1 MSISDDL
8 KKAGDFILKKGKELG
23 TLTKLKLEINDLN
36 NKISDQKKQIGELVI
51 KNKLLTDNDEITTC
65 IKEIDDFNERIKI
78 KEKQIKD
85 IETEES

>member
-1 MSISDDL
+1 MSLSDDL
-8 KKAGDFILKKGKELG
+8 KKTGSFIFKKGKELG
-23 TLTKLKLEINDLN
+23 TLTKLKIEINDLN

-65 IKEIDDFNERIKI
+65 IKEIDDLNEQIKN

>member
-8 KKAGDFILKKGKELG
+8 KKAGSFILKKGKDLG
-23 TLTKLKLEINDLN
+23 SMTKLKIEINDLN
-36 NKISDQKKQIGELVI
+36 SKINDQKKQIGELVI
-51 KNKLLTDNDEITTC
+51 KNKLLTDNEEINKC
-65 IKEIDDFNERIKI
+65 VNEINDLKERIAI

>member
-8 KKAGDFILKKGKELG
+8 KKAGGFILKKGKELG

-51 KNKLLTDNDEITTC
+51 KNKLLTDNDEITAC
-65 IKEIDDFNERIKI
+65 INEIDDLNERIKI

>member
-1 MSISDDL
+1 MSLSDDL
-8 KKAGDFILKKGKELG
+8 KKAGSFILKKGKDLG
-23 TLTKLKLEINDLN
+23 SMTKLKLEINDLN

-51 KNKLLTDNDEITTC
+51 KNKLLTDNDEITAC
-65 IKEIDDFNERIKI
+65 INEIDDLNERIKI